1 MTVLVDTPM
10 IPARPAPLA
19 QRGAWVRAFRLRLA
33 AHLDALAQAVGEELA
48 RPRWQTLTGEL
59 WPLLSAC
66 RWLERRGAGVLATS
80 SRGGGFLQGGFLG
93 LGRRVRLARE
103 PLGRVAIIATWNYPV
118 QLLGIQLAQAVFAGN
133 RVVVKPSENAPR
145 SQALL
150 LSLARA
156 ALADV
161 GMDAATIDATEPTRA
176 AGERLLLE
184 SCFDHVI
191 FTGSTAVGRAIAQ
204 RLAPSL
210 TPSTLELSGRDSA
223 FVLEGADV
231 ELAASALFGAL
242 CMNAGQTCMA
252 PRRVLVERAAYQPFL
267 LALAALAAGAKP
279 VRLISEH
286 AAADLYAQCLRS
298 LAQGARTLQ
307 GVVEPPRGRVMRPV
321 VLVDCPAGADLVA
334 GAHFGPAMA
343 VVPVESVREA
353 IGLHAACDQH
363 LATSIFGPASRAP
376 QLAAELSSKGLTGG
390 VVTINDVIAPTGLA
404 GVSISG
410 RGPSGWGVSR
420 GAEGLLAMTRPVQ
433 VTQTATPIAKG
444 LWKTAL
450 NVPAKMEGQMAGFL
464 RWWYGGGGVGG
475 GVDGG
480 MGGAGVNHP
489 GGEDR
494 SVQAAAGPVVE
505 RRGEAHG
512 QPERQS
518 SVV

>member
-1 MTVLVDTPM
+1 M
-10 IPARPAPLA
+10 IGLAELSSRPPASLA
-19 QRGAWVRAFRLRLA
+19 LRRAWVRALRLRLA
-33 AHLDALAQAVGEELA
+33 ANLDTLAQTIAEELG

-66 RWLERRGAGVLATS
+66 RWLERRGAGVLAPRS
-80 SRGGGFLQGGFLG
+80 SGGGFLQGGFLG
-93 LGRRVRLARE
+93 LGRRVRITRE
-103 PLGRVAIIATWNYPV
+103 PLGRVAIIATWNYPI

-150 LSLARA
+150 LALARE
-156 ALADV
+156 ALAEV
-161 GMDAATIDATEPTRA
+161 GLDAGTIEFTEPTRA

-231 ELAASALFGAL
+231 ELAALALFGAL
-242 CMNAGQTCMA
+242 CLNAGQTCMA
-252 PRRVLVERAAYQPFL
+252 PRRVLVQRAAYQPL
-267 LALAALAAGAKP
+267 LLSLAALAAGAKP

-286 AAADLYAQCLRS
+286 AATELYTQCLRS
-298 LAQGARTLQ
+298 LRQGARTLQ
-307 GVVEPPRGRVMRPV
+307 GVVEPPWGRTMRPV

-353 IGLHAACDQH
+353 VEIHAACDQH
-363 LATSIFGPASRAP
+363 LATSIFGPASAARA
-376 QLAAELSSKGLTGG
+376 LASELASKGLTGG
-390 VVTINDVIAPTGLA
+390 VVTINDVIAPTGLP
-404 GVSISG
+404 GVSIAG
-410 RGPSGWGVSR
+410 RGPSGWGISR
-420 GAEGLLAMTRPVQ
+420 GAEGLLALTRPV
-433 VTQTATPIAKG
+433 TLSHTAGPIAKG
-444 LWKTAL
+444 LWKSASG
-450 NVPAKMEGQMAGFL
+450 VPAKMEQQMASFL
-464 RWWYGGGGVGG
+464 RWWYGGGAQRGIAG
-475 GVDGG
+475 DG
-480 MGGAGVNHP
+480 AVNHP
-489 GGEDR
+489 GHEQR
-494 SVQAAAGPVVE
+494 TVPAASDPGAELKGA
-505 RRGEAHG
+505 AHG

-518 SVV
+518 SVS